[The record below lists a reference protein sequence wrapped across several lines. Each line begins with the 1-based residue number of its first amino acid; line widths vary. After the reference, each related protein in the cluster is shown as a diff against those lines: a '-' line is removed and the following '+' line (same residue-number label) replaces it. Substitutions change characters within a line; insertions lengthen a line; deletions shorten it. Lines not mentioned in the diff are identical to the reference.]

1 MIVLHSE
8 KNHPERV
15 VNLSGRQEALNKLEQ
30 DTATTTTTTLQ
41 NDDNDNGN
49 DNDSNNS
56 GEEEVVVKAKVNTVN
71 ERLMSEIRKSAEQQ
85 VAPKSNFAKKTG
97 KVFSTFRSEKTE
109 EERQRSIEE
118 ARNLNGVNPI
128 VALTASAV
136 AFAGSAGLWFVTGY
150 LAALFATHPI
160 TTDVY
165 ALQRLFS
172 VFRNL
177 VMGLSSLA
185 SGFFGV
191 VGMGLFMLGVRVAY
205 GVATGELDPTPIV
218 KKNPLTGVVEKP
230 ADQFPN
236 VWDFMLGKKK
246 RDGSNPFL

>member
-1 MIVLHSE
+1 MLLHSE
-8 KNHPERV
+8 NPERV
-15 VNLSGRQEALNKLEQ
+15 VNLSGRETLNKLGEAS
-30 DTATTTTTTLQ
+30 TATTTDEQ
-41 NDDNDNGN
+41 DQQQADNDGKKI
-49 DNDSNNS
+49 
-56 GEEEVVVKAKVNTVN
+56 KAKVNTVN
-71 ERLMSEIRKSAEQQ
+71 ARLMSEIQKSEEQLF
-85 VAPKSNFAKKTG
+85 APKSEFAKKSG
-97 KVFSTFRSEKTE
+97 KVFSTFRSEKTD

-118 ARNLNGVNPI
+118 ARNLNGVNPL
-128 VALTASAV
+128 VALTASAA
-136 AFAGSAGLWFVTGY
+136 AFAGAAGLWFVTGY

-191 VGMGLFMLGVRVAY
+191 VGMGLFLLGVRVAY
-205 GVATGELDPTPIV
+205 GVSTGELDPTPIV
-218 KKNPLTGVVEKP
+218 KKNPLTGMAEKP
-230 ADQFPN
+230 GDQVPN